1 MKANRPG
8 SHVQVSMLLI
18 CVAVLLIAAS
28 LLTVNRHCDLMC
40 GKINAVMEADAVAD
54 REATVTAVEE
64 AHTQWEQSRGWL
76 QLFVPRQ
83 SMAEVNTAIAKLLPL
98 AEAEN
103 DELTAECAALKAM
116 LLWMREQY

>member
-18 CVAVLLIAAS
+18 CIAVLLIAAS

-40 GKINAVMEADAVAD
+40 EKINGVMEAEAAVD
-54 REATVTAVEE
+54 RGAIISAVEE

-83 SMAEVNTAIAKLLPL
+83 SMAEINIALAKLFPL

-103 DELTAECAALKAM
+103 DELVAECAALKAM
-116 LLWMREQY
+116 FLWMREQY